1 MSPSPLPHSTEGVES
16 LGWARRGSRW
26 AGRRVR
32 VPIAFVSLSLAG
44 CAHYQEFPLSPQSTA
59 TSVEGRSLQS
69 EPLRDFL
76 EANHVSVPRPK
87 DEWNLKQ
94 LTLVAFYYQPALAE
108 ARAQLLAAQAAQL
121 SAGARPNPSLTL
133 TPGYDSGIPGSSS
146 PWIVPLAVDV
156 PIETAG
162 KRGYREARA
171 LHASESVRWGVVGAV
186 WQVRSRVRAA
196 LLELYA
202 GHEAESILAHQEEV
216 QDKVI
221 RLLEGQHAAG
231 LMSGYDITQARVTL
245 DNTRV
250 AREQAAAQYHQAR
263 VQLAGALG
271 VPVQTLANCVFS
283 FADFAGLPRQLTL
296 PEIRRNALLNRADV
310 RGALADYGAS
320 QSALQL
326 EIANQ
331 YPDVHLGPGY
341 SWNTG
346 SAGDSEWAL
355 GVTLTLPVVNRNE
368 GPIAEAKARRE
379 LAAAHFL
386 TVQSQAL
393 NEIDGA
399 LAAYSSALQ
408 QVAAAEGLQES
419 LRKRLDSV
427 RAQVQAGGAEP
438 LTVASAEAE
447 SGAGAQSRLDALVK
461 AQQALGQLEDAVQSP
476 LTLSQDE
483 VGAAALD
490 PQKAAK

>member
-1 MSPSPLPHSTEGVES
+1 
-16 LGWARRGSRW
+16 
-26 AGRRVR
+26 
-32 VPIAFVSLSLAG
+32 
-44 CAHYQEFPLSPQSTA
+44 
-59 TSVEGRSLQS
+59 
-69 EPLRDFL
+69 
-76 EANHVSVPRPK
+76 
-87 DEWNLKQ
+87 
-94 LTLVAFYYQPALAE
+94 
-108 ARAQLLAAQAAQL
+108 
-121 SAGARPNPSLTL
+121 
-133 TPGYDSGIPGSSS
+133 
-146 PWIVPLAVDV
+146 
-156 PIETAG
+156 
-162 KRGYREARA
+162 
-171 LHASESVRWGVVGAV
+171 
-186 WQVRSRVRAA
+186 
-196 LLELYA
+196 
-202 GHEAESILAHQEEV
+202 
-216 QDKVI
+216 
-221 RLLEGQHAAG
+221 
-231 LMSGYDITQARVTL
+231 MSGYDITQARVTL